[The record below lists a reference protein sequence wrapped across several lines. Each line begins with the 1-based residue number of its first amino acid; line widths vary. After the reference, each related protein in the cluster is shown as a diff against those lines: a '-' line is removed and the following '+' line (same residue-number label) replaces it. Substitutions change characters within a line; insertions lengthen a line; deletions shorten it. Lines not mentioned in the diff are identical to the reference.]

1 MESLPDPDQLDRAA
15 DAPSAREFSAS
26 SRGNST
32 VPSEWPRQPWAFLC
46 LQPAFTAAEERV
58 SAIKLAVGSPM
69 GMPVYFVMHTLT
81 RAMTL
86 PCGGPAGM
94 TALHSASAAATQL
107 NSFWPAGAAMM
118 YPPPPMPPGAGMMTP
133 PPSMAPGAG
142 AMYPPPS
149 MGSATGMMYP
159 PPSLDSGAGMFYP
172 PPPMVPPMVSVSSA
186 APSSAWQSAADEQS
200 ARQPRYAGEP
210 SMQFNSSSFTS
221 AGNSAFHDG
230 RIEDDTMDSSAY
242 HSQMGSYTSS
252 QHGAFYAAQMEAG
265 GAALGLQ
272 NSSIPGRG
280 GSHAMSGT
288 GVQARAF
295 T

>member
-1 MESLPDPDQLDRAA
+1 
-15 DAPSAREFSAS
+15 
-26 SRGNST
+26 
-32 VPSEWPRQPWAFLC
+32 
-46 LQPAFTAAEERV
+46 
-58 SAIKLAVGSPM
+58 
-69 GMPVYFVMHTLT
+69 
-81 RAMTL
+81 
-86 PCGGPAGM
+86 
-94 TALHSASAAATQL
+94 
-107 NSFWPAGAAMM
+107 
-118 YPPPPMPPGAGMMTP
+118 
-133 PPSMAPGAG
+133 
-142 AMYPPPS
+142 
-149 MGSATGMMYP
+149 
-159 PPSLDSGAGMFYP
+159 
-172 PPPMVPPMVSVSSA
+172 MVPPMVSVSSA